1 MFSRLPFAWQ
11 ESIMTRISD
20 KHYKCPNCK
29 HEILLTSAE
38 FIQGMAVASCAD
50 CGRDAFA
57 IEEMFLDG

>member
-1 MFSRLPFAWQ
+1 
-11 ESIMTRISD
+11 MTRISD

-29 HEILLTSAE
+29 HEILLTSSE

-50 CGRDAFA
+50 CGRGAVA

>member
-1 MFSRLPFAWQ
+1 MR
-11 ESIMTRISD
+11 RIFD

-38 FIQGMAVASCAD
+38 FIEGMAVASCND
-50 CGRDAFA
+50 CGRGAVA